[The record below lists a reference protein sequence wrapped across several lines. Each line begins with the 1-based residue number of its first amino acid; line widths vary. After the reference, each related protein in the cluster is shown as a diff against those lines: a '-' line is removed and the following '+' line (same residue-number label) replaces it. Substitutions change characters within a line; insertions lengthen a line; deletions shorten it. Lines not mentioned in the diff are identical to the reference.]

1 MPKFRYSLD
10 SGATWVVVDAGFP
23 YSIPSQAGDTVMV
36 EPIGPSATSAA
47 WFLYDTFTTGTSKL
61 ATAHTGETGHTWALS
76 SISSGATVYVGTT
89 GTTYNTSNVAGLL
102 VSSASIVDPDYSVE
116 GVFLIRSNIATTTSA
131 VVGRASSTDS
141 EFYGMLYDQSG
152 VIQLVRA
159 PAGGGARTVLASYP
173 YTPTLNVE
181 FTMRVIM
188 NGNQI
193 SGELNGAP
201 IVGPV
206 VDNTIT
212 RAGRAGYRIYGN
224 TSSATTGPHISRV
237 AARML

>member
-47 WFLYDTFTTGTSKL
+47 WFLYDTFTTGTTKL
-61 ATAHTGETGHTWALS
+61 ATAHTGETGHTWLNS
-76 SISSGATVYVGTT
+76 SISSGVNVTVGTT
-89 GTTYNTSNVAGLL
+89 GTTYNTTTLAGLV
-102 VSSASIVDPDYSVE
+102 VSTAVVTDPDYSVE

-159 PAGGGARTVLASYP
+159 AAGGARTVLASYP

-212 RAGRAGYRIYGN
+212 RAGRVGYRIFGG
-224 TSSATTGPHISRV
+224 TSSATTGPHISRI
-237 AARML
+237 AARMI